1 MTYLTGL
8 PLTSIQIGQTQV
20 GDAGLLLLATIP
32 TLTSVN
38 ASRSQITDAGVEAAM
53 AVEGRNPSLRVS
65 K

>member
-1 MTYLTGL
+1 MAHLVNL
-8 PLTSIQIGQTQV
+8 PLSSIQINYTAV

-38 ASRSQITDAGVEAAM
+38 ASKSQITDAGVEAAM